1 VGCPSW
7 TESGCV
13 MRDAR
18 LSHRRRFLVR
28 VGAAVLQVVR
38 SGLNKTLN
46 ASGTALMNLDTD
58 VIAGLRLRMRFYP
71 QAFAELYTW

>member
-1 VGCPSW
+1 
-7 TESGCV
+7 

-18 LSHRRRFLVR
+18 LIACILIGGCFLVR

-46 ASGTALMNLDTD
+46 ASGKALMNVDTD
-58 VIAGLRLRMRFYP
+58 VIAELRLRARF
-71 QAFAELYTW
+71 